1 MFLFKSSANNEET
14 TTKTEYKSKFP
25 FVRPKESERK
35 FVSPVIEKVIK
46 DITSNM
52 KDKDLARLFE
62 NCWPNTLDTTVA
74 WFNVGEDFQ
83 ERSLLLEIFLQ
94 CVIYM
99 QAELIISDPY
109 ANAYYAPPES
119 KV

>member
-14 TTKTEYKSKFP
+14 TTKTECKSKFP

-74 WFNVGEDFQ
+74 WFNVGEDFSKNVHCYWRYSCNVA
-83 ERSLLLEIFLQ
+83 ERFDKSNYLLYPLRK
-94 CVIYM
+94 M
-99 QAELIISDPY
+99 
-109 ANAYYAPPES
+109 
-119 KV
+119 

>member
-94 CVIYM
+94 CG
-99 QAELIISDPY
+99 
-109 ANAYYAPPES
+109 
-119 KV
+119 

>member
-14 TTKTEYKSKFP
+14 TTKTECKSKFP

-74 WFNVGEDFQ
+74 WFNVGEDFP
-83 ERSLLLEIFLQ
+83 RTFIVTKLTSH
-94 CVIYM
+94 
-99 QAELIISDPY
+99 AEPWRY
-109 ANAYYAPPES
+109 ES
-119 KV
+119 EDLK